1 MLPPITVQPVQF
13 KPRALVIS
21 LAIAATTLFFPIFPD
36 PAANRALAIL
46 IVAALLWMTEAVP
59 LSMTALLIPVLALL
73 MGVLPAA
80 EAFSQFGN
88 PVIFLFMGGFVL
100 AGALSLHSL
109 DQVLAQ
115 KLIAISKGNFYKSA
129 ILMMFSTSLLACWIS
144 NTSST
149 AMMIPLGLGLL
160 GLSNKK
166 TISAESKFLMLGI
179 AYSANIGGVI
189 TMIATPPNAIGA
201 AILKLSFLEW
211 LTYSIPVFL
220 ITFPIMIVVLTL
232 AFKPD
237 RKLSIEKVV
246 VAHIEIKHKKRLLS
260 IFLLTVVLWMS
271 EGLLS
276 PLLNIESGFSAIVA
290 LLAIFL
296 LFVCRVMSWDD
307 ILASIRWEILLLF
320 GGGLTLGLLL
330 DRSGLGV
337 LLIKHVMDLGETLP
351 LFVFLWLIIIFS
363 IILTEFMSN
372 TASAALI
379 LPLLYTL
386 AVQSNLNPLI
396 LVLPATIAASFGF
409 MLPVGTPPNAMVFSL
424 GFIPQKQMMKV
435 GLILNFVFSVIL
447 ALLFYLI
454 FR

>member
-1 MLPPITVQPVQF
+1 
-13 KPRALVIS
+13 
-21 LAIAATTLFFPIFPD
+21 
-36 PAANRALAIL
+36 
-46 IVAALLWMTEAVP
+46 
-59 LSMTALLIPVLALL
+59 
-73 MGVLPAA
+73 
-80 EAFSQFGN
+80 
-88 PVIFLFMGGFVL
+88 
-100 AGALSLHSL
+100 
-109 DQVLAQ
+109 
-115 KLIAISKGNFYKSA
+115 
-129 ILMMFSTSLLACWIS
+129 MMFSTSLLACWIS

-166 TISAESKFLMLGI
+166 SISAEAKFLMLGI

-337 LLIKHVMDLGETLP
+337 LLIRHVMDLGETLP

-435 GLILNFVFSVIL
+435 GLVLNLLFSVIL